1 MKETISLL
9 PSFFFVNQAEVQ
21 VTAKK
26 MILSSLSHALS
37 LRGGGKLTE
46 LVAGGK
52 AHDVSLVVTL
62 GDTWGARGMPLR
74 FFQHGTMD
82 FRRASWI
89 NRPH

>member
-9 PSFFFVNQAEVQ
+9 PFFFFFVNQAEVQ

-52 AHDVSLVVTL
+52 AYDVSLVTPWRHL
-62 GDTWGARGMPLR
+62 GSTWNPSEIFPEWDYG
-74 FFQHGTMD
+74 FQACIMD
-82 FRRASWI
+82 K
-89 NRPH
+89 

>member
-1 MKETISLL
+1 M
-9 PSFFFVNQAEVQ
+9 NQAEVQ

-52 AHDVSLVVTL
+52 AYDVSLVVTL
-62 GDTWGARGMPLR
+62 GDTWEARGIPLR
-74 FFQHGTMD
+74 FFQHRTMD
-82 FRRASWI
+82 SRRASWI

>member
-1 MKETISLL
+1 M
-9 PSFFFVNQAEVQ
+9 NQAEVQ

-37 LRGGGKLTE
+37 IRGGGKLTE

-52 AHDVSLVVTL
+52 AYDVSLVTL
-62 GDTWGARGMPLR
+62 GDTWVARGIPLR
-74 FFQHGTMD
+74 FFQNGTMD
-82 FRRASWI
+82 SRRASWI